1 MKISVFIATSTDG
14 FIARPDGDLDWLVAA
29 TPPDD
34 EHGYYDFMADI
45 DTVVMGRNTLQT
57 VLGFEEWPYEGK
69 RVVILSRTLDHVPEG
84 LQNKIQI
91 HRGPVRALADVLASV
106 GCQGV
111 YVDGGQ
117 TVLSFLREDLVD
129 ELTITR
135 VPILLG
141 DGIPLFGHLGHDIA
155 LRHLRTREL
164 SGGLLQTSYST
175 R

>member
-34 EHGYYDFMADI
+34 EHGYFAFMADI
-45 DTVVMGRNTLQT
+45 DTVVMGRNTFLT

-69 RVVILSRTLDHVPEG
+69 RVVILSRTLERIPETLLG
-84 LQNKIQI
+84 KVQL
-91 HRGPVRALADVLASV
+91 HRGPVRALADLLASV
-106 GCQGV
+106 GSQGV

-135 VPILLG
+135 IPILLG

-155 LRHLRTREL
+155 LRPMRTREL
-164 SGGLLQTSYST
+164 SGGLLQTTYST